1 MRRNSLAGYVSQAG
15 CGLNLLGPAN
25 VEQIHN
31 ATLEVLNDVGIRID
45 CEEALD
51 IFEKAGA
58 KVEREAKIVHIPEFL
73 VETAVKMAPSHFTVG
88 GRGGNHDVVIGTDRV
103 SFIPFGEGVTVE
115 DIYTGEIRESTKE
128 DAAKIARLTDALD
141 SFSYSFDTVIARD
154 VAPETLPLHTLDA
167 QANNTTKCLW
177 SSPEGRRNAEYL
189 IEMGRV
195 IAGGQEQL
203 EAKPVLM
210 GGGCPI
216 SPLTLCKEYTEA
228 LMVYAKNKV
237 PFLELSMALGGGTA
251 PTTIAGTLVT
261 HNAEVLASVVLS
273 QLVRPG
279 APVIYGSSTT
289 NLDLRKGTAT
299 VGSPE
304 LAMINAGVA
313 QLAHFYG
320 IPSFVAGG

>member
-1 MRRNSLAGYVSQAG
+1 MRRNPLAGYTPNIGV
-15 CGLNLLGPAN
+15 GLNLLGPVN

-31 ATLEVLNDVGIRID
+31 ATMEVMNDVGIRID

-51 IFEKAGA
+51 IFEQAGA
-58 KVEREAKIVHIPEFL
+58 RVEREAKVVHIPEWL
-73 VETAVKMAPSHFTVG
+73 VMDAVQKAPTHFTVG
-88 GRGGNHDVVIGTDRV
+88 GRTGEHDVVIGTDRV
-103 SFIPFGEGVTVE
+103 SFIPFGEGVIIE
-115 DIYTGEIRESTKE
+115 DPYTGEIRESTKD

-177 SSPEGRRNAEYL
+177 SYPDGKRQAEYL

-195 IAGGQEQL
+195 IAGGQEAL

-216 SPLTLCKEYTEA
+216 SPVTLCKEYTES
-228 LMVYAKNKV
+228 LIVYAKNKV

-261 HNAEVLASVVLS
+261 HNAEVLASVTLS

-313 QLAHFYG
+313 QLAQFYG

>member
-1 MRRNSLAGYVSQAG
+1 MRRNPLSGYTPHTG
-15 CGLNLLGPAN
+15 CSLNLLGSVN

-31 ATLEVLNDVGIRID
+31 ATMEVMNDVGIRID

-51 IFEKAGA
+51 VFEQAGA
-58 KVEREAKIVHIPEFL
+58 RVERDEKIVHIPEWL
-73 VETAVKMAPSHFTVG
+73 VMDAVQKAPTHFTVG
-88 GRGGNHDVVIGTDRV
+88 GRTGEHDVVIGTDRV
-103 SFIPFGEGVTVE
+103 SFIPFGEGVIVE
-115 DIYTGEIRESTKE
+115 DPYTGEIRESKKE

-177 SSPEGRRNAEYL
+177 SSPDGKRQAEYL

-216 SPLTLCKEYTEA
+216 SPLTLCKEYTES

-261 HNAEVLASVVLS
+261 HNAEVLASVTLS
-273 QLVRPG
+273 QLVCPG

-313 QLAHFYG
+313 QLAQFYG

>member
-1 MRRNSLAGYVSQAG
+1 MRRNPMVGRLPMIG
-15 CGLNLLGPAN
+15 CSLNLLGDVN
-25 VEQIHN
+25 LEQIHL
-31 ATLEVLNDVGIRID
+31 ATLEVLENVGVRID

-51 IFEKAGA
+51 IFRQAGA
-58 KVEREAKIVHIPEFL
+58 RVEDDKKIVHIPAYI
-73 VETAVKMAPSHFTVG
+73 VEGAVKTAPHQFTVG
-88 GRGGNHDVVIGTDRV
+88 GRDPKNDVIVGGDRV

-115 DIYTGEIRESTKE
+115 DPYTGEIRESTKE

-177 SSPEGRRNAEYL
+177 TSPEGKRSAEYL
-189 IEMGRV
+189 VEMGRV
-195 IAGGQEQL
+195 IAGGDAQL
-203 EAKPVLM
+203 RAKPVIM

-228 LMVYAKNKV
+228 LIVYARAKV
-237 PFLELSMALGGGTA
+237 PFLELSMALSGGTA
-251 PTTIAGTLVT
+251 PTTLAGTLVT
-261 HNAEVLASVVLS
+261 HNAEVLSSVVLS
-273 QLVRPG
+273 QLVQPG

-304 LAMINAGVA
+304 LALINACVA
-313 QLAHFYG
+313 QLAQFYG
-320 IPSFVAGG
+320 LPSFVAGG